1 MSTCLRLFK
10 KNKAGFWSSLKNFLK
25 FLLNMVNHKMLQK

>member
-10 KNKAGFWSSLKNFLK
+10 KIRQVFGQVKKNFLT